1 MTLRRLTGRSHP
13 GFFITLEGGE
23 GSGKSTHAKLLAE
36 RFASAGRDVIVTR
49 EPGGAPE
56 AEAIRGLLLGGEPER
71 WSPLAEALLNHAARD
86 NHLAVTIRPALARG
100 AVVICD
106 RFMDSTTA
114 YQGHAGGV
122 DLQFLASLEHAVVG
136 ETRPELT
143 IVFDIDPELGLERA
157 WQRDPGNADRFERMN
172 LGFHQRLR
180 AGFLEIA
187 KSEPGRCVLVDAGR
201 DEDEVARAVW
211 GAVAARIA
219 G

>member
-1 MTLRRLTGRSHP
+1 MTGRSSP

-36 RFASAGRDVIVTR
+36 RLAGLGRDVVVTR

-56 AEAIRGLLLGGEPER
+56 AEAIRKLLLGGEPER
-71 WSPLAEALLNHAARD
+71 WSPLAEALLNYAARD
-86 NHLAVTIRPALARG
+86 NHLAMTIRPALARG
-100 AVVICD
+100 AVVLCD

-122 DLQFLASLEHAVVG
+122 DLEFIRSLERAVVG
-136 ETRPELT
+136 ESRPQLT
-143 IVFDIDPELGLERA
+143 LVFDVDPELGLERA
-157 WQRDPGNADRFERMN
+157 RQRDPGHADRFERMG
-172 LGFHQRLR
+172 LEFHQRLR

-187 KSEPGRCVLVDAGR
+187 RAEPGRCVLVDASR
-201 DEDEVARAVW
+201 DKDDVARAAW
-211 GAVAARIA
+211 DAVAARIA

>member
-1 MTLRRLTGRSHP
+1 MTGPAHP

-23 GSGKSTHAKLLAE
+23 GSGKSTHARLLAE
-36 RFASAGRDVIVTR
+36 RLVSLGREVVVTR

-56 AEAIRGLLLGGEPER
+56 AEAIRGLLLGGEAER
-71 WSPLAEALLNHAARD
+71 WSPLAEALLNYAARD

-100 AVVICD
+100 AIVLCD

-122 DLQFLASLEHAVVG
+122 DLAFLAALERAVVG
-136 ETRPELT
+136 DTRPQLT
-143 IVFDIDPELGLERA
+143 IVFDVDPELGLERA
-157 WQRDPGNADRFERMN
+157 RQRDPGNADRFQRMN
-172 LGFHQRLR
+172 LAFHQRLR

-187 KSEPGRCVLVDAGR
+187 RAEPGRCVLLDASR
-201 DEDEVARAVW
+201 DRDEVARTAW
-211 GAVAARIA
+211 DAVAARIA

>member
-1 MTLRRLTGRSHP
+1 MTRRSPP

-36 RFASAGRDVIVTR
+36 RLAGLGRDVVVTR

-56 AEAIRGLLLGGEPER
+56 AEAIRKLLLGGEPER
-71 WSPLAEALLNHAARD
+71 WSPLAEALLNYAARD
-86 NHLAVTIRPALARG
+86 NHLAMTIRPALARG
-100 AVVICD
+100 AVVLCD

-122 DLQFLASLEHAVVG
+122 DLEFIRSLERAVVG
-136 ETRPELT
+136 ESRPQLT
-143 IVFDIDPELGLERA
+143 LVFDVDPELGLERA
-157 WQRDPGNADRFERMN
+157 RQRDPGHADRFERMG
-172 LGFHQRLR
+172 LEFHQRLR

-187 KSEPGRCVLVDAGR
+187 RAEPGRCVLVDASR
-201 DEDEVARAVW
+201 DKDDVARAAW
-211 GAVAARIA
+211 DAVAARIA